1 MSPRKICI
9 VCALLAACGTNST
22 PTATASFNI
31 VDLGQMLP
39 SAINNNDEIV
49 GSLGDSTFHPVYW
62 KAGVMTALKG
72 STGARDTAN
81 AINDAGQIAGHVSG
95 SADGETAQAVLW
107 ESSTASPTTLTAPA
121 GVSDIFTDALGLDA
135 GGDAVGYGFDQNI
148 IQRAIVWKHGAAAV
162 ALKGLGSS
170 TGDAAWSL
178 NASGLIVG
186 TSAFQGQRSEQISWV
201 INQPTVAQDL
211 GVAVTAASTTHV
223 DTALLP
229 VFINAAGLIAGTQQ
243 GTGGVGLAYVRTAG
257 GQVTSITASDPT
269 QSQATGIN
277 TGGTVILD
285 LNPDNVGATQSA
297 AVFDTAGGLRLLDS
311 LVTPGLGWKLQFAT
325 GINDAGK
332 IVGVG
337 QFQGATHGFLL
348 TPN

>member
-1 MSPRKICI
+1 MSLRPICL
-9 VCALLAACGTNST
+9 VSALLAACGTNRSST
-22 PTATASFNI
+22 AKASFNI
-31 VDLGQMLP
+31 VDLGPMLP
-39 SAINNNDEIV
+39 SGINNSDEIV

-107 ESSTASPTTLTAPA
+107 ESSTAAPTTLTAPS

-135 GGDAVGYGFDQNI
+135 GGNAVGYGFDQNI

-162 ALKGLGSS
+162 ALKGLSSS
-170 TGDAAWSL
+170 TGDAAWAL
-178 NASGLIVG
+178 NGSGEIVG
-186 TSAFQGQRSEQISWV
+186 TSAFQSQKSEQISWA
-201 INQPTVAQDL
+201 INQPSVAQDL
-211 GVAVTAASTTHV
+211 SVAVTTASTTHV
-223 DTALLP
+223 DTALIP
-229 VFINAAGLIAGTQQ
+229 VFVNAAGIVVGTQQ

-257 GQVTSITASDPT
+257 GTVTSITAADPT

-297 AVFDTAGGLRLLDS
+297 AIYDTTHGLRLLDS
-311 LVTPGLGWKLQFAT
+311 LVTPSSGWKLQFAT

-332 IVGVG
+332 IVGFG